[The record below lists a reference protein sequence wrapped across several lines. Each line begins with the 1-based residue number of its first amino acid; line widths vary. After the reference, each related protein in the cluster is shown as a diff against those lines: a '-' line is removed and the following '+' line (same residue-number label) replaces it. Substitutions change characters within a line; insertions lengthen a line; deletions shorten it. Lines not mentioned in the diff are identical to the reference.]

1 MSINTNT
8 TRKIDAQKVFEAI
21 MQAATGTIKAMTS
34 TLEAAKTIAIITHD
48 VLETLKENG
57 VIVDRPVDT
66 TPATNTREIS
76 AESKIAF
83 MACQIIMSSLP
94 TEIIESE
101 EPPTEP
107 EVIYV
112 SEGEDTQEGIEE
124 EDAPKKRGKK

>member
-83 MACQIIMSSLP
+83 MACQIIMFSLP
-94 TEIIESE
+94 A
-101 EPPTEP
+101 
-107 EVIYV
+107 EVIEPAEPVLDIDLTYAN
-112 SEGEDTQEGIEE
+112 EGESAEEGI

>member
-1 MSINTNT
+1 MYTDT
-8 TRKIDAQKVFEAI
+8 QTRKIDAEKVFQAI
-21 MQAATGTIKAMTS
+21 MQAATGTIKAMTN

-83 MACQIIMSSLP
+83 MACQIIMFSLP
-94 TEIIESE
+94 A
-101 EPPTEP
+101 
-107 EVIYV
+107 EVIEPAEPVLDIDLTYAN
-112 SEGEDTQEGIEE
+112 EGESAEEGI